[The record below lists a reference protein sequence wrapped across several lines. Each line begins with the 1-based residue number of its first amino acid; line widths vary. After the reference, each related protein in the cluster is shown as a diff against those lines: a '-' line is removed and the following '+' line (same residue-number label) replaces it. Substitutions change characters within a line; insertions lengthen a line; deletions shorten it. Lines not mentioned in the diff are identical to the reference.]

1 MVVVGLTGGI
11 ASGKSVVS
19 NMLRDLGATIIDAD
33 EISRDVMI
41 PHSKCWEEVV
51 AAYGSE
57 CLLDDLTI
65 DRKALARLVF
75 RDSEQIQQFNRIVHP
90 YIQQRI
96 EDIIDDI
103 KHTDP
108 HALVIIDAALLV
120 ETGLYKRYDK
130 LIVVSVSKET
140 QLKRLMIRDAMSREE
155 AESRMDRQLP
165 LSEKLNVADYIIEN
179 EGSFTQTRE
188 AVEKVYQALTT

>member
-75 RDSEQIQQFNRIVHP
+75 RDSEQIQQLNRIVHP

-120 ETGLYKRYDK
+120 ETGLYKHYDK

-179 EGSFTQTRE
+179 EGSFTNTRD